1 MCRRRD
7 GLIFRE
13 SGSAPVVVV
22 FTKYDLLVRTK
33 KADLK
38 SQGCSEDLD
47 ELSKEEAQKALDSY
61 VQSLENAMESVQ
73 APTPQHVKVSSIISH
88 FFYGQC

>member
-1 MCRRRD
+1 MRRRRD

-13 SGSAPVVVV
+13 SESAPVVVV

-33 KADLK
+33 KAELK
-38 SQGCSEDLD
+38 LQERSEDLD

-61 VQSLENAMESVQ
+61 VQSLEHAMESVE
-73 APTPQHVKVSSIISH
+73 APTPPHVKVSSIISH
-88 FFYGQC
+88 FFYAQC